1 VEVVTV
7 LWDFVIMSIFLIL
20 GYVIREKIV
29 LFQKLFIP
37 SSVIGGILMLIA
49 GPQVLGIIEIPKTI
63 SQYPGVLIIIILAAL
78 VLGIKIDNN
87 KIKSYFDYS
96 TVLLITYGALLFFG
110 VGIEIVLGFVWNDLP
125 PGWGLLGV
133 IVST

>member
-1 VEVVTV
+1 
-7 LWDFVIMSIFLIL
+7 MSIFLIL

>member
-1 VEVVTV
+1 MTV